1 MYPHERS
8 LVEKFQNKPF
18 VILGINSD
26 SSRELV
32 KKVSIKEK
40 LTWRSFL
47 DGGSTYGPIASQW
60 NVSGWPT
67 LYLID
72 HKGLI
77 VGMIGGINEKDD
89 KLIEEKVSEAEK
101 ERKK

>member
-8 LVEKFQNKPF
+8 LVEKFQGKPF

-26 SSRELV
+26 HSRELV
-32 KKVSIKEK
+32 KSVSVKEK
-40 LTWRSFL
+40 LTWRSFW
-47 DGGSTYGPIASQW
+47 DRGSTEGPIASEW

-72 HKGLI
+72 HKGVI
-77 VGMIGGINEKDD
+77 VQRMGLSKEDD
-89 KLIEEKVSEAEK
+89 KLIEEKVKEAEK
-101 ERKK
+101 EGKK

>member
-8 LVEKFQNKPF
+8 LVEKFQGKPF

-26 SSRELV
+26 SNREIV
-32 KKVSIKEK
+32 KTVSVKEK
-40 LTWRSFL
+40 LTWRSFW
-47 DGGSTYGPIASQW
+47 DGGSTDGPIASQW
-60 NVSGWPT
+60 NVTGWPT

-77 VGMIGGINEKDD
+77 IRRIGMSKEDD
-89 KLIEEKVSEAEK
+89 KLIEEKVQEAE
-101 ERKK
+101 RASKK